1 MNPRGWTL
9 FLVLADGT
17 EIPHWTAPTRRGARE
32 YRRGMCDPTNG
43 KMPNGLRTRIRKTF
57 DIHKEIN
64 NAAR

>member
-1 MNPRGWTL
+1 
-9 FLVLADGT
+9 
-17 EIPHWTAPTRRGARE
+17 
-32 YRRGMCDPTNG
+32 MCDPTNG